1 MTDIKVIVSG
11 EVFDE
16 NGNLKQ
22 KFVKHNL
29 ITNAGYNFIAD
40 CFGATTRPSPM
51 KYIAVG
57 SGTTAPALTQTAL
70 VKQVLRKSATFSHAT
85 NAKSFT
91 LSTTF
96 YADEATASLTEA
108 GIFNASSGG
117 VMFDRVT
124 FPVINKQALDVVVI
138 TFTLTFTEVDS

>member
-1 MTDIKVIVSG
+1 MTDIKVIVTG
-11 EVFDE
+11 ELLDE
-16 NGNLKQ
+16 EGNLKQ

-29 ITNAGYNFIAD
+29 ITNAGYNFIAN

-51 KYIAVG
+51 EYIAIG

-70 VKQVLRKSATFSHAT
+70 ISQVLRKSATFSHAT
-85 NAKSFT
+85 NATSFT

-96 YADEATASLTEA
+96 YAGEATGSLTEA

-117 VMFDRVT
+117 TMFDRVT

-138 TFTLTFTEVDS
+138 TFTITFTEVDS